1 MATRDIVETARRL
14 RREMTPPEARLWL
27 ALRGNRLGVKFR
39 RQHPIGRYVLDFY
52 CAELKLAVEVDGR
65 GHEHP
70 DQMRQDRART
80 GWLATQGVQVV
91 RLAAEDVRT
100 ELEGV
105 MGYLRRVCEE
115 RSPRRRPS
123 TILRQGSGWSPSPS
137 LRDGE
142 ETEKGASFSTDFQAR
157 RAISRPSQP
166 RYLD

>member
-14 RREMTPPEARLWL
+14 RREMTPPEARLWM
-27 ALRGNRLGVKFR
+27 ALRRDRLGVKFR

-65 GHEHP
+65 GHEQP
-70 DQMRQDRART
+70 DQARHDQART
-80 GWLATQGVQVV
+80 AWLTTRGVRVV

-115 RSPRRRPS
+115 RSARRRPS
-123 TILRQGSGWSPSPS
+123 TASRSPSPS
-137 LRDGE
+137 PRGDGK
-142 ETEKGASFSTDFQAR
+142 ETGDR
-157 RAISRPSQP
+157 
-166 RYLD
+166 

>member
-70 DQMRQDRART
+70 DQTRHDRART
-80 GWLATQGVQVV
+80 AWLSTEGVRVV

-105 MGYLRRVCEE
+105 MGYLKRICEE
-115 RSPRRRPS
+115 RSLDRRPS
-123 TILRQGSGWSPSPS
+123 TASRSPSPS

-142 ETEKGASFSTDFQAR
+142 ETG
-157 RAISRPSQP
+157 
-166 RYLD
+166 